1 MAIDPPSEEQIAQL
15 ANTCHHIAIAHVDIT
30 QRIDDLAKHIYQVE
44 HHQGLMAH
52 AQTSFLTIFEKIE
65 HQQEKLIEAQEIL
78 TSNQANLAN
87 AVKQLADSQLQLTR
101 FVERLDDKLSSTSAA
116 MERSDRILDY
126 LMRQK
131 NTTSDSSDSQNS

>member
-1 MAIDPPSEEQIAQL
+1 MTTIEPLSEEQILQL
-15 ANTCHHIAIAHVDIT
+15 VNTCHHLAMVHVDIT
-30 QRIDDLAKHIYQVE
+30 KKIDDLIKQVYQIE

-65 HQQEKLIEAQEIL
+65 QQQEKLIDAQEIL

-126 LMRQK
+126 LVRQK
-131 NTTSDSSDSQNS
+131 NTTTDSSDSQD